1 MWVILIFLL
10 AVYFKEMKKIREVA
24 SSFQNEWKIEKRKI
38 NSILRI
44 VNSRLAGA
52 QKKVD
57 QTQTQL
63 KTFIRGCIIVGCSVR
78 REACMYSYIF
88 QVL

>member
-1 MWVILIFLL
+1 MEDRK
-10 AVYFKEMKKIREVA
+10 KENNV
-24 SSFQNEWKIEKRKI
+24 
-38 NSILRI
+38 ILRI

-57 QTQTQL
+57 QTQTLQ

-78 REACMYSYIF
+78 RRSLYAQSSRQRDPKTNRMDLKF
-88 QVL
+88 WAF